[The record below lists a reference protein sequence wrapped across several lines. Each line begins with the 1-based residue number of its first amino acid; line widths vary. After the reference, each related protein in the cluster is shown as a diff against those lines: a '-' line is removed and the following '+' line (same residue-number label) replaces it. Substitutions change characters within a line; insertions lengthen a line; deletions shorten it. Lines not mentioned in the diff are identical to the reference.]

1 MRRTAL
7 RSVASSSI
15 TRIRATGTVFVQLSR
30 AVSDLATPRELGDV
44 LARAVGQGLD
54 RRGRLA
60 PAARDEARAVADEEV
75 PHVVRAVVTVHDRS
89 TRVVAHAARA
99 QQVGRERGL
108 LHRLAPRAPR
118 PPGLAQLHGTILQD

>member
-54 RRGRLA
+54 RRGGLA

-75 PHVVRAVVTVHDRS
+75 PHVVRAVVAVHHRCA
-89 TRVVAHAARA
+89 RVVAHAAGA
-99 QQVGRERGL
+99 EEMGRERRL
-108 LHRLAPRAPR
+108 LHRLAPPAPP
-118 PPGLAQLHGTILQD
+118 PPGPRNS